1 MYYLVVYNNLEQ
13 TEISAI
19 IRFKTIKSII
29 QFTNG
34 IINYSDVDRVS
45 RKYKTFKSL
54 FKVIRR

>member
-1 MYYLVVYNNLEQ
+1 MYYLVVFNNLEQ

>member
-1 MYYLVVYNNLEQ
+1 MYYLVVFNDLEQ

-29 QFTNG
+29 SFTNG
-34 IINYSDVDRVS
+34 IINYSDVDRVG

>member
-1 MYYLVVYNNLEQ
+1 MYYLVVFNDLNQ

-29 QFTNG
+29 SFTNG
-34 IINYSDVDRVS
+34 IINYSDVDRVG

>member
-1 MYYLVVYNNLEQ
+1 MYYLVVFNDLNQ

-29 QFTNG
+29 SFTNG

>member
-1 MYYLVVYNNLEQ
+1 MYYLVVFNDLNQ

>member
-1 MYYLVVYNNLEQ
+1 MYYLVVFNNLEQ
-13 TEISAI
+13 TKISAI

>member
-1 MYYLVVYNNLEQ
+1 MYYLVVFNNLEQ

-29 QFTNG
+29 SFTNG